1 MTTRTR
7 MLVATFTRAN
17 FLLVDRA
24 TRNLGIVVS
33 QVEPTL
39 DAMSASV
46 PTDSSTV
53 VVVDAL
59 QNERKALDFCKSLKS
74 RFPELRILFLG
85 GSTDIATVA
94 RAIAV
99 GVSDFFLPHTPIDEL
114 MTLFSD
120 AVAHRSPSDA
130 SLFGRVRSRLPVSRT
145 PDGGYLMYDGSVV
158 TDSDAVMKYGTAG
171 LTVDEIACALGLAQ
185 EQVAALLAS
194 PRSKQNESL
203 SDRLKEILGV
213 GCTPRQ
219 TDYQSDRASA
229 ESPLTP
235 LLSVLG
241 VMVVV
246 AIAWRLF
253 FMGSRA
259 TPQDR
264 FVPLQGVVQYEDGSP
279 LTAHATLM
287 FGVQSDGA
295 VAPPLY
301 SGVATVDHDTGV
313 FSTSLRV
320 PSEEPPPHAFS
331 VAILDRSLI
340 PLAPDVVPLP
350 CSDLLTTPLTVDATV
365 THVTVRI
372 PKPQREMKE
381 RAEEMPAK

>member
-1 MTTRTR
+1 MTTHTH
-7 MLVATFTRAN
+7 MLVATFARAN

-24 TRNLGIVVS
+24 TRNLGIKVS

-39 DAMSASV
+39 DAMSASL
-46 PTDSSTV
+46 PSDSSTV
-53 VVVDAL
+53 VVIDAL

-74 RFPELRILFLG
+74 RFPELRILFLS

-94 RAIAV
+94 RAITV

-114 MTLFSD
+114 MTLFTD
-120 AVAHRSPSDA
+120 AVARRSPSDA
-130 SLFGRVRSRLPVSRT
+130 SLFGRVRSRLPISRT
-145 PDGGYLMYDGSVV
+145 PDGGYLMSDGSIV
-158 TDSDAVMKYGTAG
+158 TDSEAVLKCETTG
-171 LTVDEIACALGLAQ
+171 LDVDEIACALGIPQ
-185 EQVAALLAS
+185 EQVAALLAP
-194 PRSKQNESL
+194 PRGGQHGSL
-203 SDRLKEILGV
+203 TDRLKEILGV

-219 TDYQSDRASA
+219 SDYHGDSTGA

-241 VMVVV
+241 VLVVA
-246 AIAWRLF
+246 AIAWRLL

-259 TPQDR
+259 APLDR
-264 FVPLQGVVQYEDGSP
+264 FVPLQGVVRYEDGSP

-287 FGVQSDGA
+287 FGVQSDSA

-301 SGVATVDHDTGV
+301 SGVATVDRDTGV

-320 PSEEPPPHAFS
+320 PSVESPPHTFS
-331 VAILDRSLI
+331 VAILDRSLL
-340 PLAPDVVPLP
+340 PLAPEVVPLP
-350 CSDLLTTPLTVDATV
+350 CSDLLTTPLVVDAAV
-365 THVTVRI
+365 AHVTVRI

-381 RAEEMPAK
+381 GADGMPAK